1 MTILL
6 DRILRDPPPAYAIL
20 HRPHSTS
27 PGQLDILRGSVTHPA
42 TLDRIPLPRT
52 ATPGRHETLV
62 LIPYR
67 QITERGFACH
77 DDHSPLISMTVTEQ
91 ETLPLGAALGL
102 LPRVA
107 TSLSGGRFDS
117 DDATYAQTV
126 KQVIT
131 DEIGTGAGAN
141 FVIQRSF
148 VADITDYGPHSAL
161 AFFRRLLESEGG
173 AYWTFVV
180 HTGSRTFVG
189 ASPERHISVRGAT
202 AVMNPISGTYRYPAA
217 GPSLTGV
224 MDFLADPKESDE
236 LCMVVDEELK
246 MMARICEPGTRV
258 TGPYLKEMAR
268 LAHTEYYIRG
278 RTTRDVRSIL
288 RETLLAPTV
297 TGSPLESACRVI
309 ARHERQGRGYYSG
322 IAALI
327 GRDEQGGRTLDSA
340 ILIRTADIS
349 PAGRVRIGAGSTL
362 VRHSDPGAEAA
373 ETRAKAA
380 GLIAALESGPA
391 APRETHTGAVARF
404 AAHPSVRAAL
414 ERRNDT
420 LASFWLR
427 PDTPREGSP
436 PDLTGR
442 SVLVIDME
450 DTFTSMIAH
459 QLRSLGLVVTVRRFD
474 EAHTFDGY
482 DLVVLGPGP
491 GDPGEGSHPRM
502 DALRSAVEMLL
513 ARRRPFLAVCLS
525 HQVLSLRLGFRL
537 ERRDHPNQGAQQEI
551 DFFGDRVRV
560 GFYNTYAAHSRH
572 DTAHIDGVGRV
583 DVSRDRASG
592 EVHALRGPHFTSM
605 QFHPESVLTQHGV
618 RLVVQAVRRAMRPT
632 LAPAGNTGRPAAV
645 PA

>member
-1 MTILL
+1 
-6 DRILRDPPPAYAIL
+6 
-20 HRPHSTS
+20 
-27 PGQLDILRGSVTHPA
+27 
-42 TLDRIPLPRT
+42 
-52 ATPGRHETLV
+52 
-62 LIPYR
+62 
-67 QITERGFACH
+67 
-77 DDHSPLISMTVTEQ
+77 
-91 ETLPLGAALGL
+91 
-102 LPRVA
+102 
-107 TSLSGGRFDS
+107 
-117 DDATYAQTV
+117 
-126 KQVIT
+126 
-131 DEIGTGAGAN
+131 
-141 FVIQRSF
+141 
-148 VADITDYGPHSAL
+148 
-161 AFFRRLLESEGG
+161 
-173 AYWTFVV
+173 
-180 HTGSRTFVG
+180 
-189 ASPERHISVRGAT
+189 
-202 AVMNPISGTYRYPAA
+202 MNPISGTYRYPAA

-268 LAHTEYYIRG
+268 LAHTEYYIQG

-309 ARHERQGRGYYSG
+309 ARHEQQGRGYYSG

-327 GRDEQGGRTLDSA
+327 GRDEQGGRTLDST

-349 PAGRVRIGAGSTL
+349 PAGRVRIGVSSTL

-391 APRETHTGAVARF
+391 APRETHTGEVARF

-459 QLRSLGLVVTVRRFD
+459 QLRSLGLVVTVRRLD
-474 EAHTFDGY
+474 QAHTFDGY

-491 GDPGEGSHPRM
+491 GDPGERGHPRM
-502 DALRSAVEMLL
+502 EALRSAVDTLL
-513 ARRRPFLAVCLS
+513 AQRRPFLAVCLS

-572 DTAHIDGVGRV
+572 DTEHIDGVGRV

-618 RLVVQAVRRAMRPT
+618 RLVAQAVRRAMRPT
-632 LAPAGNTGRPAAV
+632 LVPTGTIERPAAV

>member
-1 MTILL
+1 MSTLL

-20 HRPHSTS
+20 HRPHTTD
-27 PGQLDILRGSVTHPA
+27 PGQLDILTGNVTHPV
-42 TLDRIPLPRT
+42 TLARIPLPRS
-52 ATPGRHETLV
+52 APAGRGRHETLV
-62 LIPYR
+62 LVPYR
-67 QITERGFACH
+67 QITERGFSCH
-77 DDHSPLISMTVTEQ
+77 DDHSPLISMAVTEQ
-91 ETLPLGAALGL
+91 QTMPLGAALAR
-102 LPRVA
+102 LPDVA
-107 TSLSGGRFDS
+107 TSLSGGHFDS
-117 DDATYAQTV
+117 EDATYAQTV

-148 VADITDYGPHSAL
+148 VADITDYGPHGAL
-161 AFFRRLLESEGG
+161 AFFRRLLEGEEG

-217 GPSLTGV
+217 GPTLAGV
-224 MDFLADPKESDE
+224 MDFLADAKESDE

-246 MMARICEPGTRV
+246 MMAGICEPGISV
-258 TGPYLKEMAR
+258 LGPYLKEMAR
-268 LAHTEYYIRG
+268 LAHSEYYIRG
-278 RTTRDVRSIL
+278 RTARDVRTIL

-297 TGSPLESACRVI
+297 TGGPLESACRVI
-309 ARHERQGRGYYSG
+309 ARYEKRGRGYYSG

-327 GRDEQGGRTLDSA
+327 GRDEQGGRILDSA
-340 ILIRTADIS
+340 ILIRSADIS
-349 PAGRVRIGAGSTL
+349 AAGRVRIGVGSTL
-362 VRHSDPGAEAA
+362 VRHSDPGTEAA

-391 APRETHTGAVARF
+391 TSRPTRTGAATQSGTVVSY

-420 LASFWLR
+420 LASFWLH
-427 PDTPREGSP
+427 PGAPGDQSP
-436 PDLTGR
+436 SDLAGR
-442 SVLVIDME
+442 TALVIDME

-474 EAHTFDGY
+474 EAHTFDGC

-491 GDPGEGSHPRM
+491 GDPAERGHPRM
-502 DALRSAVEMLL
+502 EALRSAVHSLL
-513 ARRRPFLAVCLS
+513 AQRRPFLAVCLS
-525 HQVLSLRLGFRL
+525 HQVLSLRLGFSL
-537 ERRDHPNQGAQQEI
+537 QRRDHPSQGAQHEI
-551 DFFGDRVRV
+551 DFFGDRVRA

-572 DTAHIDGVGRV
+572 DTTHVDGVGRV

-605 QFHPESVLTQHGV
+605 QFHPESVLTEHGV
-618 RLVVQAVRRAMRPT
+618 RIVAQAVRRAMRP
-632 LAPAGNTGRPAAV
+632 AAV